1 MCDSCKQI
9 KELTERVKQLEEIQ
23 KLYLKLLS
31 QHQQMLELNLV
42 SVKEVEG
49 LINGGGS
56 GRVQR

>member
-9 KELTERVKQLEEIQ
+9 KELTEHVKQLEEMQ

-42 SVKEVEG
+42 SVKEVSKILEKVEE
-49 LINGGGS
+49 
-56 GRVQR
+56 R